1 MNEDGILLEN
11 EILINYSNSS
21 KNEIFNISNV
31 FKIIYSQGINFHSS
45 LKKTINTFFDESKV
59 FEAKSLMGQNLNFFY
74 QSILILLNNLNE
86 MFQKFK
92 LILIEPLEEYKVKLN
107 NFNNS
112 ILSDYNLL
120 VKKYYNSKEK
130 VTKTQRQFYHS
141 IIAYNKAKQEFNEK
155 KKEYFNNDA
164 FLKVLP
170 FENWEDT
177 IKKASKK
184 LIICEVWKSPNKFT
198 NIKYYQQINHT
209 FIIIIYISN

>member
-11 EILINYSNSS
+11 ETLINYSNSS

-45 LKKTINTFFDESKV
+45 LKKTINNFFDESKV

-74 QSILILLNNLNE
+74 QSILLLLNNLNE

-92 LILIEPLEEYKVKLN
+92 LIIIEPLEEYKVKLN

-120 VKKYYNSKEK
+120 IKKYYNSKEK

-155 KKEYFNNDA
+155 KKEYFNNYLMK
-164 FLKVLP
+164 LK
-170 FENWEDT
+170 
-177 IKKASKK
+177 
-184 LIICEVWKSPNKFT
+184 
-198 NIKYYQQINHT
+198 
-209 FIIIIYISN
+209 